1 MITVD
6 DSTGGVQVRTVAG
19 NPPRNWR
26 TWLIGRPL
34 ATADAPHQTVSK
46 PIGLAIFASDA
57 LSSTAYATQE
67 ILAVLALAG
76 LAAFGLAVP
85 ISIAIVILLGI
96 VSLSYL
102 QIIMAYPDGGGA
114 YIVSRDNLGELAA
127 KTAGAALLAD
137 YILTVA
143 VSVSSGVAQI
153 TSAFQWLAPYKVV
166 LAVALVLFVMLVNLR
181 GVRESGAAFAV
192 PTFFFLLMMLVTLVF
207 GFIQYISGTLGTV
220 VDPPPMHSDGTLQAI
235 SLFLILHAFANG
247 TTALTGV
254 EAISNGTTAF
264 KEPRSRNAAITLIW
278 MSLILAVVFLGI
290 TFLSTQVGAVP
301 SEQETV
307 VSQLA
312 RTVFGG
318 RGVMYLLTIAATT
331 VILIM
336 ATNTP
341 FNGAPRLSALL
352 AADGFLPRQLAF
364 RGSRLVY
371 SRGIVALALVAI
383 VLIVAFRASVGALIP
398 LYAIGVFLSFTLA
411 QAGMAK
417 RWHKS
422 GELAPGESIKET
434 GSTLSY
440 DPRWRTK
447 MIINGFGA
455 VCTALVIVIFAVT
468 KFTEGAWVILI
479 LIPVIVYLLSRV
491 HSHYRSIARSLSLED
506 FGEPPTSGRHRVIL
520 PISGVHKGTM
530 AALRYAQS
538 LSDDVTAVH
547 VSIDPEDT
555 EKLKQKWEMWGEGVR
570 LVILDSPYR
579 LLLEPLVE
587 YVEEIAEQRQP
598 NDTITV
604 VVPQF
609 VPNRWAANLLHTQT
623 ATWLR
628 FALLGKPN
636 IMITDVPYQ
645 VQG

>member
-1 MITVD
+1 MT
-6 DSTGGVQVRTVAG
+6 
-19 NPPRNWR
+19 
-26 TWLIGRPL
+26 
-34 ATADAPHQTVSK
+34 
-46 PIGLAIFASDA
+46 
-57 LSSTAYATQE
+57 
-67 ILAVLALAG
+67 
-76 LAAFGLAVP
+76 
-85 ISIAIVILLGI
+85 
-96 VSLSYL
+96 
-102 QIIMAYPDGGGA
+102 
-114 YIVSRDNLGELAA
+114 
-127 KTAGAALLAD
+127 
-137 YILTVA
+137 
-143 VSVSSGVAQI
+143 
-153 TSAFQWLAPYKVV
+153 
-166 LAVALVLFVMLVNLR
+166 
-181 GVRESGAAFAV
+181 
-192 PTFFFLLMMLVTLVF
+192 
-207 GFIQYISGTLGTV
+207 
-220 VDPPPMHSDGTLQAI
+220 
-235 SLFLILHAFANG
+235 
-247 TTALTGV
+247 
-254 EAISNGTTAF
+254 
-264 KEPRSRNAAITLIW
+264 
-278 MSLILAVVFLGI
+278 
-290 TFLSTQVGAVP
+290 
-301 SEQETV
+301 
-307 VSQLA
+307 
-312 RTVFGG
+312 
-318 RGVMYLLTIAATT
+318 
-331 VILIM
+331 
-336 ATNTP
+336 
-341 FNGAPRLSALL
+341 
-352 AADGFLPRQLAF
+352 
-364 RGSRLVY
+364 
-371 SRGIVALALVAI
+371 
-383 VLIVAFRASVGALIP
+383 
-398 LYAIGVFLSFTLA
+398 
-411 QAGMAK
+411 
-417 RWHKS
+417 
-422 GELAPGESIKET
+422 
-434 GSTLSY
+434 
-440 DPRWRTK
+440 
-447 MIINGFGA
+447 INGFGA